1 MVFRCQDYV
10 MFGDT
15 DASGIGHFA
24 AQVRFLE
31 RAEFYF
37 MDAIGIPPD
46 HPVFRT
52 VRLPRAHLEVDYTAP
67 VRFGDRLEMT
77 VQVVRIGRTSY
88 TLGIDVFVA
97 PSAVQ
102 AMRTRLVIVAVDPA
116 TGRPTPLPD
125 VLVERLSPYLVPAR
139 DDTPIPRPS

>member
-1 MVFRCQDYV
+1 MVFRCQDHV

-37 MDAIGIPPD
+37 MDAIGIGPE

-52 VRLPRAHLEVDYTAP
+52 VRFPRARLEVDYTAP

-77 VQVVRIGRTSY
+77 VQVLRLGRTSY
-88 TLGIDVFVA
+88 TLGIDVLVG
-97 PSAVQ
+97 PGTVQ
-102 AMRTRLVIVAVDPA
+102 AMRSRLVIVAVDPA
-116 TGRPTPLPD
+116 TGKPTTLPA
-125 VLVERLSPYLVPAR
+125 VLTERLRPYLATTADAASVPR
-139 DDTPIPRPS
+139 RP

>member
-37 MDAIGIPPD
+37 MEAIGIGPN
-46 HPVFRT
+46 HPVFRS
-52 VRLPRAHLEVDYTAP
+52 VRFPRVHLDVDYTAP

-77 VQVVRIGRTSY
+77 VRVLRLGQTSY
-88 TLGIDVFVA
+88 TLGIDVFVG
-97 PSAVQ
+97 PEKTQ
-102 AMRTRLVIVAVDPA
+102 AMRSRLVIVAVDPA
-116 TGRPTPLPD
+116 TGRPTAVPEPLA
-125 VLVERLSPYLVPAR
+125 ERLRPYLAPAPEEAGVPR
-139 DDTPIPRPS
+139 HS